1 MFLSLIHMFGFWCQ
15 ILVQLAYDFGAKF
28 QTYLSEKEI
37 CVATSYYKM
46 KKDIKQQLQYTIQ
59 LKPRIIGSTYNR
71 LKFTICFNVC
81 FFNDISLWYC
91 NKGAFTNYV
100 DKILPIIDR
109 LPPYV
114 VICEGIPLLHTRWYF
129 LYVPPNLST

>member
-15 ILVQLAYDFGAKF
+15 ILVQLAYDFGARF

-46 KKDIKQQLQYTIQ
+46 KKDIRQQLQYTIQ

-71 LKFTICFNVC
+71 LKFTI
-81 FFNDISLWYC
+81 SSRQ
-91 NKGAFTNYV
+91 
-100 DKILPIIDR
+100 ILQT
-109 LPPYV
+109 LQ
-114 VICEGIPLLHTRWYF
+114 LNMLTRK
-129 LYVPPNLST
+129 LM